1 MRDTRRAARRF
12 LARVEFDDGTALL
25 QFIGCLVVAGAVA
38 FLPEWEGLDPAAR
51 HCLFILILAAGLWA
65 TEAIPAFA
73 VSFLVIGLSIL
84 LLGRPDGVFTAVDE
98 PDHWQIFIAPF
109 ASPLIW
115 LFLAGFILA
124 EAASRTGLDRTLAG
138 LVFRAAGS
146 RASAVLLAAM
156 AITFVLSMFMSNTA
170 TAAMMIAVVTP
181 LLRTLHPGHPFRPAL
196 PLGIAVAANL
206 GGMGTLVGTPPNA
219 IAAGFMG
226 RAGMEVSF
234 LDWMALGLPPA
245 LVLAAV
251 LFGFLLLRYHA
262 GGLHLDRRA
271 LHQSESSGP
280 RAPVWQRG
288 VVVVVFCITLA
299 LWMFGPAPAAVVAF
313 VPITVLSV
321 TGVIGVAEIRQLR
334 WDVLILMAGGLAL
347 GVAVTETGLAGW
359 LVGMLPAGA
368 LGITGAAL
376 LFALLAASLS
386 NFMSNTAAANI
397 LVPLGAAVAMSVSGA
412 PGILPV
418 VIALSA
424 STAMCLPIATP
435 PNAIA
440 YSTGELHARAFLAPG
455 LLLAVATPLVTVPW
469 LTWALPRVVG

>member
-12 LARVEFDDGTALL
+12 LARVEFDDVGALL
-25 QFIGCLVVAGAVA
+25 RVLGCLVVAAAVA
-38 FLPEWEGLDPAAR
+38 FLPEWPGLDPASR
-51 HCLFILILAAGLWA
+51 RCLFILVLAAGLWA

-73 VSFLVIGLSIL
+73 VSLLVIGLAIL
-84 LLGRPDGVFTAVDE
+84 LLGRPDGVFAGPDE
-98 PDHWQIFIAPF
+98 PDRWQIFIAPF

-138 LVFRAAGS
+138 VVFHAAGS
-146 RASAVLLAAM
+146 KASSVLLAAM
-156 AITFVLSMFMSNTA
+156 GITFVLSMFMSNTA
-170 TAAMMIAVVTP
+170 TAAMMIAVVMP
-181 LLRTLHPGHPFRPAL
+181 VLRTLHPNHPFRPAL
-196 PLGIAVAANL
+196 PLGIALAANL

-219 IAAGFMG
+219 IAAGFMT
-226 RAGMEVSF
+226 RAGLDVSF
-234 LDWMALGLPPA
+234 LDWMVLGLPPA
-245 LVLAAV
+245 LILAAG
-251 LFGFLLLRYHA
+251 LSAFLLFRYQA
-262 GGLHLDRRA
+262 GGLYLDRRA
-271 LHQSESSGP
+271 LAAVEDSGP

-288 VVVVVFCITLA
+288 VVVAVFCVTLA
-299 LWMFGPAPAAVVAF
+299 LWMFGPAPASVVAF

-334 WDVLILMAGGLAL
+334 WDVLILMAGGLSL
-347 GVAVTETGLAGW
+347 GVAVTESGLASW
-359 LVGMLPAGA
+359 LVGMLPLAG
-368 LGITGAAL
+368 LGLIGAAL
-376 LFALLAASLS
+376 IFALVTATLS

-397 LVPLGAAVAMSVSGA
+397 LVPLGAAVAISLSDS

-440 YSTGELHARAFLAPG
+440 YSTGELNARAFLVPG
-455 LLLAVATPLVTVPW
+455 LILLVATPLLTVPW
-469 LTWALPRVVG
+469 VSWVLPRLL

>member
-1 MRDTRRAARRF
+1 VRDTRRAARRF
-12 LARVEFDDGTALL
+12 VAAAEFDDTAALL
-25 QFIGCLVVAGAVA
+25 RLLGCLGVAAAVA
-38 FLPEWEGLDPAAR
+38 FLPEWPGLDPAAR
-51 HCLFILILAAGLWA
+51 RCLFILVFAAGLWA

-73 VSFLVIGLSIL
+73 VALLVIGLSIL
-84 LLGRPDGVFTAVDE
+84 LLGRPDGVFVAADE
-98 PDHWQIFIAPF
+98 PDRWQIFIAPL

-124 EAASRTGLDRTLAG
+124 EAAARTGLDRTLAG
-138 LVFRAAGS
+138 LVFRVAGS
-146 RASAVLLAAM
+146 SAAAVLIAAM
-156 AITFVLSMFMSNTA
+156 CITFVLSMFMSNTA

-181 LLRTLHPGHPFRPAL
+181 LLRTMDSRHPFRPAL

-206 GGMGTLVGTPPNA
+206 GGMGTLIGTPPNA
-219 IAAGFMG
+219 IAAGFIARTG
-226 RAGMEVSF
+226 AELSF

-245 LVLAAV
+245 ILLAGG
-251 LFGFLLLRYHA
+251 LGLFLLYRYRA
-262 GGLHLDRRA
+262 RGLHLDRSA
-271 LHQSESSGP
+271 LVAVQESGP
-280 RAPVWQRG
+280 RAAAWQRG
-288 VVVVVFCITLA
+288 VVVLVFSVTLA

-334 WDVLILMAGGLAL
+334 WDVLILMAGGLSL

-359 LVGMLPAGA
+359 LVAGLPIDG
-368 LGITGAAL
+368 LGLLGAAL
-376 LFALLAASLS
+376 AFALLTALLS

-397 LVPLGAAVAMSVSGA
+397 LVPLGAAAAVSLGGA
-412 PGILPV
+412 QGILPV
-418 VIALSA
+418 IIALSA

-440 YSTGELHARAFLAPG
+440 YATGELMARAFLVPG

-469 LTWALPRVVG
+469 VSWLLPKIG

>member
-1 MRDTRRAARRF
+1 VRDTRRAARRF
-12 LARVEFDDGTALL
+12 VAAVEFDDMGALVRVL
-25 QFIGCLVVAGAVA
+25 GCLVVAAAVA
-38 FLPEWEGLDPAAR
+38 FLPDWQGLDPAAR
-51 HCLFILILAAGLWA
+51 RCLFILVLAAGLWA

-73 VSFLVIGLSIL
+73 VALLVIGLAIL
-84 LLGRPDGVFTAVDE
+84 LLGRPEGVFVSPDE
-98 PDHWQIFIAPF
+98 PERWQIFIAPF

-124 EAASRTGLDRTLAG
+124 EAAAKTGLDRTLAG

-146 RASAVLLAAM
+146 SATAVLIAAM
-156 AITFVLSMFMSNTA
+156 GITFVLSMFMSNTA
-170 TAAMMIAVVTP
+170 TAAMMIAVITP
-181 LLRTLHPGHPFRPAL
+181 VLRTLGPGHPFRPAL

-206 GGMGTLVGTPPNA
+206 GGMGTLIGTPPNA
-219 IAAGFMG
+219 IAAGFIT
-226 RAGMEVSF
+226 RAGTELSF

-245 LVLAAV
+245 MLLAGVLGAYLVYRYRAV
-251 LFGFLLLRYHA
+251 GMC
-262 GGLHLDRRA
+262 LDRQA
-271 LHQSESSGP
+271 LHTAQETGP

-288 VVVVVFCITLA
+288 IVVMVFSITLL

-334 WDVLILMAGGLAL
+334 WDVLILMAGGLSL
-347 GVAVTETGLAGW
+347 GVAVTESGLAAW
-359 LVGMLPAGA
+359 LVDGLPLQG
-368 LGITGAAL
+368 LGLIGAAL
-376 LFALLAASLS
+376 GFALLTAFLS

-397 LVPLGAAVAMSVSGA
+397 LVPLGAAAAVGLGGA

-418 VIALSA
+418 IIALSA

-440 YSTGELHARAFLAPG
+440 YSTGEINARAFLLPG
-455 LLLAVATPLVTVPW
+455 LLLAFATPLLTVPW
-469 LTWALPRVVG
+469 VTWLLPRIT

>member
-1 MRDTRRAARRF
+1 VRDTRRAARRF
-12 LARVEFDDGTALL
+12 IAAVEFDDFGALSR
-25 QFIGCLVVAGAVA
+25 VVACLAVAAALA
-38 FLPEWEGLDPAAR
+38 FLPDWAGLDPAAR
-51 HCLFILILAAGLWA
+51 RCLFILLLAAGLWA

-73 VSFLVIGLSIL
+73 VALLVIGLEIA
-84 LLGRPDGVFTAVDE
+84 LLGRPDGVFAAADE
-98 PDHWQIFIAPF
+98 PERWQIFIAPL

-124 EAASRTGLDRTLAG
+124 EAAGRTGLDRTLAG
-138 LVFRAAGS
+138 LVFRAAGT
-146 RASAVLLAAM
+146 RAPAVLLAAM
-156 AITFVLSMFMSNTA
+156 GITFVLSMFMSNTA

-181 LLRTLHPGHPFRPAL
+181 VLRTLPVTHPFRPAL

-219 IAAGFMG
+219 IAAGFVG
-226 RAGMEVSF
+226 RAGTELSF

-245 LVLAAV
+245 LLLAAG
-251 LFGFLLLRYHA
+251 LGSFLTFRYHA
-262 GGLHLDRRA
+262 GGLRLDRDA
-271 LHQSESSGP
+271 LAAAGHGEP
-280 RAPVWQRG
+280 RAPVWQQG
-288 VVVVVFCITLA
+288 VVVLVFGVTLL
-299 LWMFGPAPAAVVAF
+299 LWMFGTAPASVVAF

-334 WDVLILMAGGLAL
+334 WDVLLLMAGGLSL
-347 GVAVTETGLAGW
+347 GVAVTETGLATW
-359 LVGMLPAGA
+359 LIGILPLHG
-368 LGITGAAL
+368 LGLVGAAL
-376 LFALLAASLS
+376 AFALLTTVLS

-397 LVPLGAAVAMSVSGA
+397 LVPLGAAAAIGVGAA

-440 YSTGELHARAFLAPG
+440 YATGDIRSRAFLAPG
-455 LLLAVATPLVTVPW
+455 LTLAVATPLVTVPW
-469 LTWALPRVVG
+469 VSWLLPRIS

>member
-12 LARVEFDDGTALL
+12 LAAVEFDDTGALL
-25 QFIGCLVVAGAVA
+25 RLLGCLALGAAVA
-38 FLPEWEGLDPAAR
+38 FLPEWPGLDPAAR
-51 HCLFILILAAGLWA
+51 RCLFILIFAAGLWA

-73 VSFLVIGLSIL
+73 VALLVIGLSIL
-84 LLGRPDGVFTAVDE
+84 LLGRPDGVFVSVDE
-98 PDHWQIFIAPF
+98 PDRWQIFIAPL

-124 EAASRTGLDRTLAG
+124 EAAARTGLDRTLAG
-138 LVFRAAGS
+138 LVFRVAGS
-146 RASAVLLAAM
+146 SAAAVLMAAM
-156 AITFVLSMFMSNTA
+156 CITFVLSMFMSNTA

-181 LLRTLHPGHPFRPAL
+181 LLRTMNPGHPFRPAL

-206 GGMGTLVGTPPNA
+206 GGMGTLIGTPPNA
-219 IAAGFMG
+219 IAAGFIARSG
-226 RAGMEVSF
+226 AELSF

-245 LVLAAV
+245 ILLAGG
-251 LFGFLLLRYHA
+251 LGLFLLHRYRA
-262 GGLHLDRRA
+262 RGLHLDHSA
-271 LHQSESSGP
+271 LVAVQESGP
-280 RAPVWQRG
+280 RAAAWQRG
-288 VVVVVFCITLA
+288 VVVLVFSVTLV

-334 WDVLILMAGGLAL
+334 WDVLILMAGGLSL

-359 LVGMLPAGA
+359 LVDGLPIDGLGLLGTA
-368 LGITGAAL
+368 LA
-376 LFALLAASLS
+376 FALLTALLS

-397 LVPLGAAVAMSVSGA
+397 LVPLGAAAAVSLGGA
-412 PGILPV
+412 QGILPV
-418 VIALSA
+418 IIALSA

-440 YSTGELHARAFLAPG
+440 YATGELKARAFLVPG

-469 LTWALPRVVG
+469 ISWLLPRIG